1 MPMKQL
7 FLFLLPG
14 LFLACNASSDSSS
27 ASAGQSA
34 RELESP
40 DIEVTLQ
47 GASPGSM
54 AYLIGFFADQRFRAD
69 SARAEAGG
77 NFRFRRE
84 EPYEPGLYYMVVR
97 GVGTVQAI
105 IDADQTF
112 RMQSQA
118 ADVVG
123 QMKVE
128 GSLENELLYQNLKFE
143 AQFSPRYRQ
152 VAAQLKG
159 LDPGDPQYPSL
170 QRKQEQLVAA
180 REVHLKNLF
189 EEHPNS
195 FFTTFKKAGQN
206 PEPREVRT
214 PDGRLD
220 TEAQVALFRRDFWK
234 DVDFDDERLLR
245 TPVIHNKLKRY
256 ITELTP
262 QRPDSIFQSA
272 KLLIDQVLD
281 KPEYFKF
288 FANWVVLHYDPQE
301 TNLMD
306 PEAVY
311 VRMIQEYF
319 TKERAFWSDPA
330 EIQALQ
336 MRAGEM
342 AASLVGN
349 QAPDVVSQNPKGQ
362 TRSIY
367 EIDAPYIVVFM
378 YNPECDHCIEQTPK
392 LVRFYDEWKDK
403 GVEVFA
409 IAIDTEPDK
418 WRAFIRQNQMDWI
431 NVFDPTNRSI
441 YKKYFVDNTPEI
453 YVINPDRTIIAKNLK
468 VFQIEEVIRRDQAK
482 RG

>member
-1 MPMKQL
+1 MKPL
-7 FLFLLPG
+7 LSFLLP
-14 LFLACNASSDSSS
+14 FFFFACNASSDSQS
-27 ASAGQSA
+27 ASAGGSE

-47 GASPGSM
+47 GAPSGRT
-54 AYLIGFFADQRFRAD
+54 AYLIGFFGDQRFRAD
-69 SARAEAGG
+69 SARLDDGG
-77 NFRFRRE
+77 TFRFQRE
-84 EPYEPGLYYMVVR
+84 QPFEPGLYYMVVR
-97 GVGTVQAI
+97 SVGTVQAI

-112 RMQSQA
+112 QLRSQVS
-118 ADVVG
+118 DIVG
-123 QMKVE
+123 QMEVE

-159 LDPGDPQYPSL
+159 LDPDDPQYQTL
-170 QRKQEQLVAA
+170 RRKQEQLVAA
-180 REVHLKNLF
+180 REVHLQNLF

-206 PEPREVRT
+206 PEPREVRS
-214 PDGRLD
+214 PDGRID
-220 TEAQVALFRRDFWK
+220 TKAQLALFRRDFWK
-234 DVDFDDERLLR
+234 NVDFDDERLLR

-272 KLLIDQVLD
+272 RLLIDQVLD

-288 FANWVVLHYDPQE
+288 FANWVVLNYDPQE
-301 TNLMD
+301 TSLMD

-319 TKERAFWSDPA
+319 TKDRAFWSSPS

-349 QAPDVVSQNPKGQ
+349 KAPDVVSKNPKGQ

-392 LVRFYDEWKDK
+392 LVRFYKEWKDR

-409 IAIDTEPDK
+409 IAIDTEPEK
-418 WRAFIRQNQMDWI
+418 WKAFIRQNDMDWI

-468 VFQIEEVIRRDQAK
+468 VFQIEEVIRRDRENQ
-482 RG
+482 G